1 MSKIHYPNDMLIFQ
15 PVYIKLDEMF
25 ENGELFSIR
34 EVFEELEDSQ
44 EYWGDYEECFRELT
58 KNESKNLPKILYD
71 KQFETFV
78 KWGMRESKKHWADP
92 QLIACAINK
101 DIIIISQESSNN
113 NPQRKIPYVCNKKG
127 IKCIK
132 LIEFLREIENI

>member
-1 MSKIHYPNDMLIFQ
+1 MK
-15 PVYIKLDEMF
+15 
-25 ENGELFSIR
+25 
-34 EVFEELEDSQ
+34 
-44 EYWGDYEECFRELT
+44 CFRKL
-58 KNESKNLPKILYD
+58 SKNLPKILYD

-92 QLIACAINK
+92 QLIACAMENK